1 MPSQG
6 NDEMV
11 YDLDAEQPSGFR
23 EAAGHGS
30 ILVTGARVA
39 ARMIVYEDDR
49 CRRRANRPSEDLA
62 WVDQA
67 RRQRAHGDL
76 FFGQETMATIEQQDV
91 ERFPI
96 TPAEAGQEMTRDV
109 LRASKAVP
117 ADERPL
123 RQTPRKIE
131 GRDQARRFRRAETRS
146 G

>member
-1 MPSQG
+1 MPSPSD
-6 NDEMV
+6 DEMV
-11 YDLDAEQPSGFR
+11 HDLDAEQLSGLC

-30 ILVTGARVA
+30 ILATGARVA
-39 ARMIVYEDDR
+39 ARMIVNEDDR
-49 CRRRANRPSEDLA
+49 RRGRANRPPEDLA

-76 FFGQETMATIEQQDV
+76 LFGEEPVATVEQQDV

-96 TPAEAGQEMTRDV
+96 TPTEAGQEMKRDI
-109 LRASKAVP
+109 LRASEATP

-131 GRDQARRFRRAETRS
+131 GRDQARRFRRPEARS